1 MMRWLLSSL
10 GYLLYTLVVL
20 ICLLWWQFPADTVK
34 TWLEHQLDTETP
46 GYVWKIETL
55 KPVLPGRIHAGG
67 ITITRIR
74 EKMPLVRIEQLDLV
88 PDPARLLSE
97 NKLIRYSMR
106 LFGGTAH
113 GRLVTTTGFRQFDCR
128 GKFDTLQIKQMA
140 ALRKRLQRQITG
152 IAAGNFSWHRRRRSM
167 EKQSIAGKVV
177 IRNGILPLRK
187 EVLGLAELSYSTI
200 ETPFTY
206 REGSWIIEKG
216 KFVSP
221 KMTAAFNGRLEPA
234 DNIADFRLQFTGR
247 LTPRSELF
255 TGGGNNRM
263 AGMIRSFLKD
273 GSLPFTLSGTAA
285 EPGIH
290 FANGLSEAMNR
301 LQGNRR

>member
-20 ICLLWWQFPADTVK
+20 VCLLWWKFPADTVK
-34 TWLEHQLDTETP
+34 TWLEHQLGAKTP

-55 KPVLPGRIHAGG
+55 KPVLPGHIHAGG
-67 ITITRIR
+67 ITITPVR
-74 EKMPLVRIEQLDLV
+74 EKMPLVRIGQLDLV
-88 PDPARLLSE
+88 PDPARLLSK
-97 NKLIRYSMR
+97 NKLIRFSMR

-113 GRLVTTTGFRQFDCR
+113 GRLVIGAGSRRFDCR
-128 GKFDTLQIKQMA
+128 GKFDMLDIAKMSA
-140 ALRKRLQRQITG
+140 VRKRLHRQLTG
-152 IAAGNFSWHRRRRSM
+152 IAAGNFSWHHSSRPT
-167 EKQSIAGKVV
+167 EKQTIAGTV
-177 IRNGILPLRK
+177 IFGNGTLPLRK
-187 EVLGLAELSYSTI
+187 AVLGLTRLPYSTI

-206 REGSWIIEKG
+206 REGKWIIEKG
-216 KFVSP
+216 KLVSP
-221 KMTAAFNGRLEPA
+221 KMTAVFNGRIEPA
-234 DNIADFRLQFTGR
+234 GNIADYRLQFTGR

-255 TGGGNNRM
+255 TGSGNNRM

-290 FANGLSEAMNR
+290 FAVGLTEAMNR

>member
-20 ICLLWWQFPADTVK
+20 VCLLWWKFPADTVK
-34 TWLEHQLDTETP
+34 TWLEHQLNTETP
-46 GYVWKIETL
+46 RYVWNIETL
-55 KPVLPGRIHAGG
+55 KPVLPGRIHVSG
-67 ITITRIR
+67 ITITPVR
-74 EKMPLVRIEQLDLV
+74 EKMPLIRIGQLDLV
-88 PDPARLLSE
+88 PDPARLLSK
-97 NKLIRYSMR
+97 NKLIRYRMR
-106 LFGGTAH
+106 LFGGTAG
-113 GRLVTTTGFRQFDCR
+113 GRFVVGTGFRQFDCR
-128 GKFDTLQIKQMA
+128 GKFAGLRIKQMA
-140 ALRKRLQRQITG
+140 ALRKRLQRQVNG
-152 IAAGNFSWHRRRRSM
+152 IADGSFSWHGVRRST
-167 EKQSIAGKVV
+167 EKQVIEGKV
-177 IRNGILPLRK
+177 IMRDGTLPLRK
-187 EVLGLAELSYSTI
+187 AVLGLVKLPYSTI

-206 REGSWIIEKG
+206 REGRWIIEKG

-221 KMTAAFNGRLEPA
+221 KMTATFNGRIEPA
-234 DNIADFRLQFTGR
+234 DNLADFRLQFTGR

-255 TGGGNNRM
+255 TGGGNNKM

>member
-20 ICLLWWQFPADTVK
+20 VCLLWWKFPADTVK
-34 TWLEHQLDTETP
+34 TWLEHQLNIETP
-46 GYVWKIETL
+46 RYVWNIETL
-55 KPVLPGRIHAGG
+55 KPVLPGRIHVSG
-67 ITITRIR
+67 ITITPVR
-74 EKMPLVRIEQLDLV
+74 EKMPLIRIGQLDLV
-88 PDPARLLSE
+88 PDLVRLLGRS
-97 NKLIRYSMR
+97 KLIRYRMR
-106 LFGGTAH
+106 LFGGTAE
-113 GRLVTTTGFRQFDCR
+113 GSLVSGTGFRQFDCR
-128 GKFDTLQIKQMA
+128 GKFTGLQVQQME
-140 ALRKRLQRQITG
+140 ALRKSLQRKVGG
-152 IAAGNFSWHRRRRSM
+152 IADGSFSWHGSRRDA
-167 EKQSIAGKVV
+167 EKQTIDGK
-177 IRNGILPLRK
+177 IIFRDGILPLRK
-187 EVLGLAELSYSTI
+187 PVLGLATLTYSTI

-206 REGSWIIEKG
+206 RESRWIIEKG

-221 KMTAAFNGRLEPA
+221 KMTATFSGRVEPA
-234 DNIADFRLQFTGR
+234 DSIANFRLQFTGR

-255 TGGGNNRM
+255 TGGGNNKM
-263 AGMIRSFLKD
+263 AGMIRSFLKN